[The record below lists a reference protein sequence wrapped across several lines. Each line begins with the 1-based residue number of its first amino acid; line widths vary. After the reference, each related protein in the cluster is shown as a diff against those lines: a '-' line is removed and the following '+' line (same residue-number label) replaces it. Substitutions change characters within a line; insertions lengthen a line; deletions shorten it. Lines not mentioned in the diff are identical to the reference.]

1 MRVLIVALPLL
12 ALAACAT
19 APGGSRLANAEIGY
33 APGSLG
39 YAAIEAGDWA
49 TAEAQLTASRAGDD
63 DPARLLNLAHVYAKT
78 GRLAEAQALY
88 EQVAASRDDGPFE
101 LSDGTVISAREA
113 ARRALA
119 RVRTTTALR

>member
-1 MRVLIVALPLL
+1 MRYLIVALPLF

-19 APGGSRLANAEIGY
+19 VPGGSRLANAEVGY

-49 TAEAQLTASRAGDD
+49 TAEAQLTASRAGDN

-78 GRLAEAQALY
+78 GRIAEAQALY
-88 EQVAASRDDGPFE
+88 EQVATGDDVGPFE
-101 LSDGTVISAREA
+101 LADGTVISSREA
-113 ARRALA
+113 AKRALA